1 MVSHRVIT
9 LTLNGISI
17 TRTISRGCP
26 QGGVL
31 SPFLWNLTLNDLL
44 SNHNLD
50 TSFIQAFADDLS
62 IIVGGIDIPT
72 IRAICQRYLIIIDKW
87 CTTIGVKLSSLKT
100 QAIMFTRKRLWTL
113 DKPLSLRGI
122 NIHLVNEVKYLGIT
136 LDSKLLWRPHINAL
150 MPPAIKL
157 SETYIPSDQHV
168 ARNGD
173 SNPHTHNG
181 STNKSLFQLFHM
193 VQWSGVTSLTPENGH
208 PTCSTTLKKQ
218 FYP

>member
-1 MVSHRVIT
+1 MEKLIIWYIEADIGLSNLTTDNQYGFKRNFSTDSALHKITNKIEFSLSAGNQALRLFLDIEGAFDNISYDAFYHNLNNSGIPITLCNWIYYMVSHRVIT
-9 LTLNGISI
+9 FTLNGISI

-87 CTTIGVKLSSLKT
+87 
-100 QAIMFTRKRLWTL
+100 
-113 DKPLSLRGI
+113 
-122 NIHLVNEVKYLGIT
+122 
-136 LDSKLLWRPHINAL
+136 
-150 MPPAIKL
+150 
-157 SETYIPSDQHV
+157 
-168 ARNGD
+168 
-173 SNPHTHNG
+173 
-181 STNKSLFQLFHM
+181 
-193 VQWSGVTSLTPENGH
+193 
-208 PTCSTTLKKQ
+208 
-218 FYP
+218 